1 MYYRSLAWTP
11 ERKEHYHR
19 GLPLMDAISVKQRQ
33 GSEPELVCLNKNNCA
48 LKDPGTE
55 LSVCALCETLFAIP
69 AQGHLFYWF

>member
-1 MYYRSLAWTP
+1 
-11 ERKEHYHR
+11 
-19 GLPLMDAISVKQRQ
+19 MDAISVKQRQ

-69 AQGHLFYWF
+69 AQGHLFY